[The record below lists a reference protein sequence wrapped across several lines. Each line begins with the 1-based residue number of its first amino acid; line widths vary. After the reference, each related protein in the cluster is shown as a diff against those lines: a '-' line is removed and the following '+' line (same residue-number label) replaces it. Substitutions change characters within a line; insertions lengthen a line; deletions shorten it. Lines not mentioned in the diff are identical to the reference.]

1 MVSVFLLTKMLHF
14 LKLSTMPKN
23 LPSGSLK
30 LQLFLKELKLKSFS
44 HNIWCQIKL
53 EFVLQLIEIW
63 EGGLTNF
70 FLSIHKLVVV
80 LSGDFVYILCRRG
93 TCIGI

>member
-1 MVSVFLLTKMLHF
+1 
-14 LKLSTMPKN
+14 MPKN

-53 EFVLQLIEIW
+53 EFVLQLIGEGEI
-63 EGGLTNF
+63 TNF
-70 FLSIHKLVVV
+70 SINSQAG
-80 LSGDFVYILCRRG
+80 SGLNW
-93 TCIGI
+93 